1 MQKICNT
8 MRRISVFI
16 GLLMVAVMASAEA
29 KYIFYF
35 IGDGMG
41 ANQVLMTEMY
51 LAEIEGRIGR
61 TQLAMTQLPVSG
73 NLATFSHSNGIT
85 DSSAAGTAL
94 ASGKKTTNG
103 YLGVNPEEDPVGSIA
118 YQLKTA
124 GYGVGITTSVS
135 IDHATPGAFYA
146 YVPSRGS
153 YYTIGTQLAESNFD
167 FFGGAS
173 FIEPVSKDDPTAPN
187 LYDLCR
193 DNGYEFA
200 RGYAEAQTMIGAQKL
215 ILIQENEG
223 VDHTKK
229 GFYKLPYAID
239 KSATDLTLP
248 QITETAIHNLQEH
261 YDRFFL
267 MVEGGAIDWACHGND
282 AGTIV
287 REVMEFDEAI
297 QVALRFYAEHP
308 DETLIVVTADHET
321 GGCALGN
328 SDYTLN
334 LRALH
339 YQQVSTDVLSDQLAA
354 LQKTYGKKLT
364 WEQVQV
370 LLSQSFGLYD
380 QVQVTQ
386 EQDAELR
393 AQYKKMMKNKGGS
406 QKTLY
411 KEIGNMAAT
420 ARDILDE
427 QAKIGWTTYGHSA
440 SAVPVY
446 AIGVGAE
453 QFTGW
458 HDNTEVAPMI
468 MKASK

>member
-1 MQKICNT
+1 MQRFFSFCFAI
-8 MRRISVFI
+8 V
-16 GLLMVAVMASAEA
+16 VAVMASAEA

-41 ANQVLMTEMY
+41 ANQVMMTEMY

-61 TQLAMTQLPVSG
+61 TELAMTQLPVSG

-118 YQLKTA
+118 YQLKQA

-146 YVPSRGS
+146 HVPSRGS
-153 YYTIGTQLAESNFD
+153 YYTIGTQLAESGFD

-173 FIEPVSKDDPTAPN
+173 FLQPVDKENPSAPN

-193 DNGYEFA
+193 SKGYQFA
-200 RGYAEAQTMIGAQKL
+200 RGYAEAQALIDEPKL

-223 VDHTKK
+223 VDPTK
-229 GFYKLPYAID
+229 GGSHKLPYAID
-239 KSATDLTLP
+239 KKATDLTLP
-248 QITETAIHNLQEH
+248 QITETAIRNLQAH
-261 YDRFFL
+261 HDRFFL

-287 REVMEFDEAI
+287 REVMEFDDAI
-297 QVALRFYAEHP
+297 RVALDFYREHA

-339 YQQVSTDVLSDQLAA
+339 YQQVSTDMLSEGLTNLHQH
-354 LQKTYGKKLT
+354 YGKKLT
-364 WEQVQV
+364 WKLVQAY
-370 LLSQSFGLYD
+370 LSQNFGLYD
-380 QVQVTQ
+380 QVQITD

-393 AQYKKMMKNKGGS
+393 AQYKNMMKNKGGS

-411 KEIGNMAAT
+411 MEISTLAAT
-420 ARDILDE
+420 AREILNT
-427 QAKIGWTTYGHSA
+427 QAKVGWTTFSHSA

-458 HDNTEVAPMI
+458 HDNTEAAPMI
-468 MKASK
+468 MKATK